1 MEDWREKFDT
11 KLAILMG
18 NRAEAEVIAA
28 DVAEVLHHF
37 GQEYSPE
44 QVRKMTTEELIGLK
58 DECLGTHV
66 LEAMRRNRAKVVFHY
81 EKQNLVMDA
90 GDIFYNFNGSSYRLM
105 EKYDDRTMLFMQ
117 ESNGMFVVAQ
127 GVDGYVR
134 YPKNTGPTEG
144 NVEYGIEWG
153 RGTYLGS
160 VPSCIDFARLR
171 REYGKEPPANEKG
184 EYEIEVREVLSR
196 TEKIKAECL
205 GDAIDEMMERYEK
218 GEIVLDAEDF
228 DGQPEF
234 RAAEKS
240 R

>member
-11 KLAILMG
+11 KLAILIG

-28 DVAEVLHHF
+28 DVAEV
-37 GQEYSPE
+37 
-44 QVRKMTTEELIGLK
+44 M
-58 DECLGTHV
+58 
-66 LEAMRRNRAKVVFHY
+66 FHY
-81 EKQNLVMDA
+81 KKQDLVMDV
-90 GDIFYNFNGSSYRLM
+90 GDIFYNFNGSNYRLM

-117 ESNGMFVVAQ
+117 ESNGMFVVAC
-127 GVDGYVR
+127 GVDGYAR
-134 YPKNTGPTEG
+134 YPENTGPTEG

-153 RGTYLGS
+153 RGICLGS
-160 VPSCIDFARLR
+160 RPSCIDFARLR

-184 EYEIEVREVLSR
+184 EYEVEVREVLSR

-218 GEIVLDAEDF
+218 GKIVLDAEDF
-228 DGQPEF
+228 NGQPEF